1 MTSKECLQLLG
12 MMRSLFP
19 NEKQMT
25 DEDIKVKAMFW
36 ANIMKDIS
44 YQEAIE
50 GLNHYVSTS
59 TTGFAPQPAHIL
71 NYARQK
77 NRLTDAEIE
86 RYLLDALSN
95 STYNSEIEFD
105 KLPEDLKK
113 IIGNSGEL
121 RRQALREVDDT
132 RIYIKSVCKE
142 YRARVDGGTLDN
154 TLITA
159 GDEAERIA
167 VTMRK
172 GKIKAIE

>member
-1 MTSKECLQLLG
+1 MTFNETIELLKNID
-12 MMRSLFP
+12 SLFP
-19 NEKQMT
+19 SASTDKLT
-25 DEDIKVKAMFW
+25 DEQLQIKAVFW
-36 ANIMKDIS
+36 ADIMKDIS
-44 YQEAIE
+44 YKQALD
-50 GLNHYVSTS
+50 GLRHYAATS

-71 NYARQK
+71 NYARHK
-77 NRLTDAEIE
+77 NRLSDAEIE

-95 STYNSEIEFD
+95 SAYNSEVEFD

-167 VTMRK
+167 ATMRK
-172 GKIKAIE
+172 VKAIE

>member
-36 ANIMKDIS
+36 ADIMKDIS
-44 YQEAIE
+44 YQQALE
-50 GLNHYVSTS
+50 GLRHYAATS

-71 NYARQK
+71 NYARHK
-77 NRLTDAEIE
+77 NKLTDAEIE
-86 RYLLDALSN
+86 RYLLRALSN
-95 STYNSEIEFD
+95 STYNSEAEFER
-105 KLPEDLKK
+105 LPEDIKK
-113 IIGNSGEL
+113 LVGSPAEL
-121 RRQALREVDDT
+121 RSQATRETDDT

-154 TLITA
+154 TLIMA
-159 GDEAERIA
+159 GDEAARIA
-167 VTMRK
+167 GTIRK
-172 GKIKAIE
+172 VKAIE